1 MRIFLFQVKQKQT
14 DLTLLIPELESEYE
28 TSESTPP
35 PTSRWSPTSTSRW
48 SPTSNSN
55 SEAARSHLP
64 CRCCTWPQNS
74 NSDQKNLTM
83 SSSTRS
89 SSLNWKLL
97 VLLTIASAALA
108 SILVISHQVDTQCS
122 VVARA
127 IIIKSMDT
135 NIIIVIVII
144 IMIKWISLQLI
155 SRHISTSER
164 GVTLSLTI
172 PESGWM
178 SNQGFQIR

>member
-64 CRCCTWPQNS
+64 CRCCSSPQNS
-74 NSDQKNLTM
+74 NSDQKNVTN
-83 SSSTRS
+83 SDSTRS

-108 SILVISHQVDTQCS
+108 SILVISHQVDTQYS
-122 VVARA
+122 IVTGQNYSLLEQTVD
-127 IIIKSMDT
+127 ILIK
-135 NIIIVIVII
+135 
-144 IMIKWISLQLI
+144 QLMK
-155 SRHISTSER
+155 IST
-164 GVTLSLTI
+164 I
-172 PESGWM
+172 YI
-178 SNQGFQIR
+178 NIKC